1 VNEKRVQRRRLMSS
15 FTINIVLVATLL
27 LTPTLSLLELTAG
40 NDFLSNRQGII
51 PATYDSSIRL
61 LLQPAH
67 AQEQDEETDGIEDDE
82 DEDENQPDD
91 NDSDEEGDE
100 DEDDGQLDSIDIC
113 CTWDERLAD
122 GTLTFRIIEK
132 VIEDDEYDEDISEDQ
147 GNQDDAEISTGD
159 LDNSG
164 SDLRKAVAFAVEE
177 WNLKIPN
184 LRLVEISS
192 ASSEND
198 DSNVDADI
206 EVQLV
211 DGLRGMVAGAT
222 VMRFDEDGFMNKAT
236 ILLPRAAFFVESDSQ
251 VFAVQYDPQK
261 LKEIATHEIGH
272 ALGLGHANFDS
283 DLMSERLNSDE
294 TMNISQCDINSVLQA
309 NQWKL
314 IDNDNTPNNPVEDEV
329 SC

>member
-1 VNEKRVQRRRLMSS
+1 MNEKRVQRRRLMAS

-27 LTPTLSLLELTAG
+27 LIPTLSLLELTVG
-40 NDFLSNRQGII
+40 SDFLSNRQGII
-51 PATYDSSIRL
+51 PAIYDSSIQL

-67 AQEQDEETDGIEDDE
+67 AQEQDEETDGIENDE

-91 NDSDEEGDE
+91 NDSDEEGNE
-100 DEDDGQLDSIDIC
+100 DEDDG
-113 CTWDERLAD
+113 
-122 GTLTFRIIEK
+122 
-132 VIEDDEYDEDISEDQ
+132 YDEDISEDE
-147 GNQDDAEISTGD
+147 GNQDDTEISTGD

-192 ASSEND
+192 ATSEDD

-272 ALGLGHANFDS
+272 ALGLGHANFDP

-294 TMNISQCDINSVLQA
+294 TMNISQCDINGVLQA

-314 IDNDNTPNNPVEDEV
+314 VDNDNTPNNPVEDEV

>member
-1 VNEKRVQRRRLMSS
+1 MSS

-27 LTPTLSLLELTAG
+27 LTPALSLLELTVG
-40 NDFLSNRQGII
+40 NDFPSNRQGII

-91 NDSDEEGDE
+91 NDSDEEGNE
-100 DEDDGQLDSIDIC
+100 DEDDGQLDSIDVC

-122 GTLTFRIIEK
+122 GILTFRIIEK
-132 VIEDDEYDEDISEDQ
+132 VIEDDEYDEDMSEDE

-159 LDNSG
+159 LDNSD
-164 SDLRKAVAFAVEE
+164 SDLREAVSFAVEE

-294 TMNISQCDINSVLQA
+294 TMNISQCDINGVLQA

-314 IDNDNTPNNPVEDEV
+314 VDNDNTPNNPVEDEV

>member
-1 VNEKRVQRRRLMSS
+1 MSS

-27 LTPTLSLLELTAG
+27 LTPTLSLLELTVG

-51 PATYDSSIRL
+51 PAIYDSSIQL
-61 LLQPAH
+61 LLQPVR
-67 AQEQDEETDGIEDDE
+67 AQEQGEETEGIEDDE

-91 NDSDEEGDE
+91 NDNDEEDNE
-100 DEDDGQLDSIDIC
+100 DEDDGQLDSIDLC

-122 GTLTFRIIEK
+122 GILTFRIIEK
-132 VIEDDEYDEDISEDQ
+132 VIEYDEDISENEGD
-147 GNQDDAEISTGD
+147 QDDTEISTGD

-184 LRLVEISS
+184 LRLVETSS
-192 ASSEND
+192 APSEND

-236 ILLPRAAFFVESDSQ
+236 ILLPRAAFFVESNSQ

-272 ALGLGHANFDS
+272 ALGLGHANFNS

-294 TMNISQCDINSVLQA
+294 SMNISQCDLNGVLQA

-314 IDNDNTPNNPVEDEV
+314 VDNDNTPKSSVEDEV

>member
-1 VNEKRVQRRRLMSS
+1 MNEKRVQRRRLMAS

-27 LTPTLSLLELTAG
+27 LIPTLSLLELTVG

-51 PATYDSSIRL
+51 PAIYDSSFQL

-67 AQEQDEETDGIEDDE
+67 AQEQDEETDGIENDE

-91 NDSDEEGDE
+91 NDSDEEGNE

-122 GTLTFRIIEK
+122 GTLTFRIIER
-132 VIEDDEYDEDISEDQ
+132 VIEDDEYDEDISE
-147 GNQDDAEISTGD
+147 
-159 LDNSG
+159 
-164 SDLRKAVAFAVEE
+164 EE
-177 WNLKIPN
+177 WNLKISN
-184 LRLVEISS
+184 LRLVEI
-192 ASSEND
+192 SSEND

-294 TMNISQCDINSVLQA
+294 TMNISQCDINGVLQA

-314 IDNDNTPNNPVEDEV
+314 VDNDNTPNNPVEDEV

>member
-1 VNEKRVQRRRLMSS
+1 MSS
-15 FTINIVLVATLL
+15 FTINIVLVATIL
-27 LTPTLSLLELTAG
+27 LTPALSLLELTVG
-40 NDFLSNRQGII
+40 NDFPSNRQGII

-91 NDSDEEGDE
+91 NDSDEEGNE
-100 DEDDGQLDSIDIC
+100 DEDDGQLDSIDVC

-122 GTLTFRIIEK
+122 GILTFRIIEK
-132 VIEDDEYDEDISEDQ
+132 VIEDDEYDEDMSEDE

-159 LDNSG
+159 LDNSD
-164 SDLRKAVAFAVEE
+164 SDLREAVSFAVEE

-294 TMNISQCDINSVLQA
+294 TMNISQCDINGVLQA

-314 IDNDNTPNNPVEDEV
+314 VDNDNTPNNPVEDEV

>member
-1 VNEKRVQRRRLMSS
+1 MSS

-27 LTPTLSLLELTAG
+27 LTPTLSLLGLTVG
-40 NDFLSNRQGII
+40 NDFLSNIQGII
-51 PATYDSSIRL
+51 PATDDSSIQL

-82 DEDENQPDD
+82 DEDE
-91 NDSDEEGDE
+91 
-100 DEDDGQLDSIDIC
+100 DDGQLDSIDIC

-122 GTLTFRIIEK
+122 GILTFRIIEK
-132 VIEDDEYDEDISEDQ
+132 IIEDDEYDEDIIEDE
-147 GNQDDAEISTGD
+147 GNQDDAEISIGD

-164 SDLRKAVAFAVEE
+164 SDLRKAVAYAIEE

-211 DGLRGMVAGAT
+211 DGLRGMVSGAT
-222 VMRFDEDGFMNKAT
+222 VMSF
-236 ILLPRAAFFVESDSQ
+236 
-251 VFAVQYDPQK
+251 
-261 LKEIATHEIGH
+261 
-272 ALGLGHANFDS
+272 
-283 DLMSERLNSDE
+283 
-294 TMNISQCDINSVLQA
+294 
-309 NQWKL
+309 
-314 IDNDNTPNNPVEDEV
+314 
-329 SC
+329 

>member
-1 VNEKRVQRRRLMSS
+1 MNEKRVQRRRLMSS

-27 LTPTLSLLELTAG
+27 LIPTLSLLELTVG

-51 PATYDSSIRL
+51 PAIYDSSIQL

-67 AQEQDEETDGIEDDE
+67 AQEQDEETDGIENDE

-91 NDSDEEGDE
+91 NDSDEEGNE

-132 VIEDDEYDEDISEDQ
+132 VIEDDEYDEDISEDE
-147 GNQDDAEISTGD
+147 GNQDDAEINTGD
-159 LDNSG
+159 LDSSG

-192 ASSEND
+192 ATSEND

-283 DLMSERLNSDE
+283 DLMSESLNSDE
-294 TMNISQCDINSVLQA
+294 TMNISQCDINGVLQA

-314 IDNDNTPNNPVEDEV
+314 VDNDNTPNSSVEDEV

>member
-1 VNEKRVQRRRLMSS
+1 MNEKRVQRRRLMSS

-27 LTPTLSLLELTAG
+27 LIPTLSLLELTVG

-51 PATYDSSIRL
+51 PAIYDSSIQL

-67 AQEQDEETDGIEDDE
+67 AQEQDEETDGIENDE

-91 NDSDEEGDE
+91 NDSDEEGNE

-132 VIEDDEYDEDISEDQ
+132 VIEDDEYDEDISEDEV
-147 GNQDDAEISTGD
+147 NQDDAEINTGD
-159 LDNSG
+159 LDSSG

-192 ASSEND
+192 ATSEND

-294 TMNISQCDINSVLQA
+294 TMNISQCDINGVLQA

-314 IDNDNTPNNPVEDEV
+314 VDNDNTPNSSVEDEV

>member
-1 VNEKRVQRRRLMSS
+1 MNEKRVQRRRLMSS

-27 LTPTLSLLELTAG
+27 LIPTLSLLELTVG

-51 PATYDSSIRL
+51 PAIYDSSIQL

-67 AQEQDEETDGIEDDE
+67 AQEQDEETDGIENDE

-91 NDSDEEGDE
+91 NDSDEEGNE

-132 VIEDDEYDEDISEDQ
+132 VIEDDEYDEDISEDE
-147 GNQDDAEISTGD
+147 GNQDDSEINTGD
-159 LDNSG
+159 LDSSG

-192 ASSEND
+192 ATSEND
-198 DSNVDADI
+198 DSDVDADI

-294 TMNISQCDINSVLQA
+294 TMNISQCDINGVLQA

-314 IDNDNTPNNPVEDEV
+314 VDNDNTPNSSVEDEV

>member
-1 VNEKRVQRRRLMSS
+1 
-15 FTINIVLVATLL
+15 LL
-27 LTPTLSLLELTAG
+27 GLTVG

-51 PATYDSSIRL
+51 PVTDDSSIKL
-61 LLQPAH
+61 LLQRAH

-91 NDSDEEGDE
+91 NDNDEEGNE

-122 GTLTFRIIEK
+122 GILTFRIIEK
-132 VIEDDEYDEDISEDQ
+132 VIEDDEYDEDISEDE
-147 GNQDDAEISTGD
+147 GIQDDAEISTGD

-164 SDLRKAVAFAVEE
+164 SDLRKAVAYAVEE

-222 VMRFDEDGFMNKAT
+222 VMRFDEDGFMNKAI

-283 DLMSERLNSDE
+283 DLMSERLNSAE
-294 TMNISQCDINSVLQA
+294 TVNISQCDVNSVLQA

-314 IDNDNTPNNPVEDEV
+314 VDNDNTPNNPVEDEV

>member
-1 VNEKRVQRRRLMSS
+1 MNEKRVQRRRLMSS

-100 DEDDGQLDSIDIC
+100 DEDDGQLDSIDVC

-122 GTLTFRIIEK
+122 GILTFRIIEK
-132 VIEDDEYDEDISEDQ
+132 VIEDDEYDEDISEDE
-147 GNQDDAEISTGD
+147 GNQDNAEISTGD

-164 SDLRKAVAFAVEE
+164 SDLRKAVSLAVEE

-314 IDNDNTPNNPVEDEV
+314 VDNDNTPNNPVEDEV

>member
-1 VNEKRVQRRRLMSS
+1 MSS

-27 LTPTLSLLELTAG
+27 LIPTLSLLELTVG

-51 PATYDSSIRL
+51 PAVYYSSIQL

-67 AQEQDEETDGIEDDE
+67 AQDQDEETDGIEDDE

-100 DEDDGQLDSIDIC
+100 DEDDEQLDSIDIC

-147 GNQDDAEISTGD
+147 GNQDDDVEISTGD

-294 TMNISQCDINSVLQA
+294 TMNISQCDINGVLQA

-314 IDNDNTPNNPVEDEV
+314 VDNDNTPNSSVEDEV

>member
-1 VNEKRVQRRRLMSS
+1 MNEKRVQRRRLMSS

-27 LTPTLSLLELTAG
+27 LIPTLSLLELTVG

-51 PATYDSSIRL
+51 PAIYDSSIQL

-67 AQEQDEETDGIEDDE
+67 AQEQDEETDGIENDE

-91 NDSDEEGDE
+91 NDSDEEGNE

-132 VIEDDEYDEDISEDQ
+132 VIEDDEYDEDISEDE

-192 ASSEND
+192 ASSEKD

-294 TMNISQCDINSVLQA
+294 TMNISQCDINGVLQA

-314 IDNDNTPNNPVEDEV
+314 VDNDNTPNSSVEDEV

>member
-1 VNEKRVQRRRLMSS
+1 MSS
-15 FTINIVLVATLL
+15 FTISIVLVATFL
-27 LTPTLSLLELTAG
+27 LTPALSLLELTVG
-40 NDFLSNRQGII
+40 NDFPSNRQGII

-91 NDSDEEGDE
+91 NDSDEEGNE
-100 DEDDGQLDSIDIC
+100 DEDDGQLDSIDVC

-122 GTLTFRIIEK
+122 GILTFRIIEK
-132 VIEDDEYDEDISEDQ
+132 VIEDDEYDEDMSEDER
-147 GNQDDAEISTGD
+147 NQDDAEISTGD
-159 LDNSG
+159 LDNSD
-164 SDLRKAVAFAVEE
+164 SDLREAVSFAVGE

-294 TMNISQCDINSVLQA
+294 TMNISQCDINGVLQA

-314 IDNDNTPNNPVEDEV
+314 VDNDNTPNNPVEDEV

>member
-1 VNEKRVQRRRLMSS
+1 MNEKRVQRRRLMSS

-27 LTPTLSLLELTAG
+27 LIPTLSLLELTVG

-51 PATYDSSIRL
+51 PAIYDSSIQL

-67 AQEQDEETDGIEDDE
+67 AQEQDEETDGIENDE

-132 VIEDDEYDEDISEDQ
+132 VIENDEYDEDISEDE

-164 SDLRKAVAFAVEE
+164 SDLRKAVAFAVED

-192 ASSEND
+192 ATSEND

-294 TMNISQCDINSVLQA
+294 TMNISQCDINGVLQA

-314 IDNDNTPNNPVEDEV
+314 VDNDNTPNNPVEDEV

>member
-1 VNEKRVQRRRLMSS
+1 MNEKRVQRRRLMSS

-27 LTPTLSLLELTAG
+27 LTPTLSLLELTVG

-51 PATYDSSIRL
+51 PAIYDSSIQL

-132 VIEDDEYDEDISEDQ
+132 VIEDDEYDEDISEDE
-147 GNQDDAEISTGD
+147 GNQDDVEISTGD

-294 TMNISQCDINSVLQA
+294 TMNISQCDINGVLQA

-314 IDNDNTPNNPVEDEV
+314 VDNDNTPNSSVEDEV

>member
-1 VNEKRVQRRRLMSS
+1 MSS

-27 LTPTLSLLELTAG
+27 LTPTLSLLELTVG

-51 PATYDSSIRL
+51 PAIYDSSIQL
-61 LLQPAH
+61 LLQPVR
-67 AQEQDEETDGIEDDE
+67 AQEQGEETEGIEDDE

-91 NDSDEEGDE
+91 NDNDEEDNE
-100 DEDDGQLDSIDIC
+100 DEDDGQLDSIDLC

-122 GTLTFRIIEK
+122 GILTFRIIEK
-132 VIEDDEYDEDISEDQ
+132 VIEYDEDISENEGD
-147 GNQDDAEISTGD
+147 QDDTEISTGD

-177 WNLKIPN
+177 WNLKIPD
-184 LRLVEISS
+184 LRLVETSS
-192 ASSEND
+192 APSEND

-236 ILLPRAAFFVESDSQ
+236 ILLPRAAFFVESNSQ

-272 ALGLGHANFDS
+272 ALGLGHANFNS

-294 TMNISQCDINSVLQA
+294 SMNISQCDLNGVLQA

-314 IDNDNTPNNPVEDEV
+314 VDNDNTPKSSVEDEV

>member
-1 VNEKRVQRRRLMSS
+1 MNEKRVQRRRLMSS

-27 LTPTLSLLELTAG
+27 LIPTLSLLELTVG

-51 PATYDSSIRL
+51 PAIYDSSIQL

-67 AQEQDEETDGIEDDE
+67 AQEQDEETDGIENDE

-91 NDSDEEGDE
+91 NDSDEEGNE

-132 VIEDDEYDEDISEDQ
+132 VIEDDEYDEDISEDE

-294 TMNISQCDINSVLQA
+294 TMNISQCDINGVLQA

-314 IDNDNTPNNPVEDEV
+314 VDNDNTPNSSVEDEV

>member
-27 LTPTLSLLELTAG
+27 LTPTLSLLELTVG

-91 NDSDEEGDE
+91 NDSDEEGNE

-132 VIEDDEYDEDISEDQ
+132 VIEDDEYDEDISEDE

-164 SDLRKAVAFAVEE
+164 SDLRKAVAFAVED

-192 ASSEND
+192 ATSEND

-294 TMNISQCDINSVLQA
+294 TMNISQCDINGVLQA

-314 IDNDNTPNNPVEDEV
+314 VDNDNTPNSSVEDEV

>member
-1 VNEKRVQRRRLMSS
+1 MSS

-27 LTPTLSLLELTAG
+27 LTPTLSLLGLTVG

-51 PATYDSSIRL
+51 PAIYDSSIQL

-91 NDSDEEGDE
+91 NDNDEEGNE
-100 DEDDGQLDSIDIC
+100 DEDDVQLDTIDIC

-122 GTLTFRIIEK
+122 GILTFRLIEK
-132 VIEDDEYDEDISEDQ
+132 VIEDDEYDEDISEDE
-147 GNQDDAEISTGD
+147 GNQDDAEISTSD

-184 LRLVEISS
+184 LRLAEISS

-314 IDNDNTPNNPVEDEV
+314 VDNDNTPNSSVEDEV

>member
-1 VNEKRVQRRRLMSS
+1 MSS

-27 LTPTLSLLELTAG
+27 LTPTLSLLGLTVG

-51 PATYDSSIRL
+51 PATDDSSIQL

-91 NDSDEEGDE
+91 DDNDEEGNE
-100 DEDDGQLDSIDIC
+100 DEDNGQLDYIDIC

-122 GTLTFRIIEK
+122 GILTFRIIEK
-132 VIEDDEYDEDISEDQ
+132 VIEDDEYNEDISEDD
-147 GNQDDAEISTGD
+147 GNQDDAEISIGN

-164 SDLRKAVAFAVEE
+164 SDLRKAVAYAVEE

-192 ASSEND
+192 ATSEND

-294 TMNISQCDINSVLQA
+294 TMNISQCDINGVLQA

-314 IDNDNTPNNPVEDEV
+314 VDNDNTPNSSIEDEV

>member
-1 VNEKRVQRRRLMSS
+1 MSS
-15 FTINIVLVATLL
+15 FTINIVLVTTLL
-27 LTPTLSLLELTAG
+27 LTPTLSLLELTVG

-51 PATYDSSIRL
+51 PATYDSSIQL
-61 LLQPAH
+61 LLQPSH

-91 NDSDEEGDE
+91 NDNDEEGNE
-100 DEDDGQLDSIDIC
+100 DEDDEQLDSIDIC

-122 GTLTFRIIEK
+122 GILTFRIIEK
-132 VIEDDEYDEDISEDQ
+132 VIEDDEYDEDISEDE
-147 GNQDDAEISTGD
+147 GNQDVVEISTGD

-192 ASSEND
+192 ASSENE
-198 DSNVDADI
+198 DSDVDADI
-206 EVQLV
+206 EVQFV

-222 VMRFDEDGFMNKAT
+222 VTRFDEDGLMNKAA

-294 TMNISQCDINSVLQA
+294 TMNISQCDINGVLQA

-314 IDNDNTPNNPVEDEV
+314 VDNDNTPTENCMLLEV
-329 SC
+329 GLVT